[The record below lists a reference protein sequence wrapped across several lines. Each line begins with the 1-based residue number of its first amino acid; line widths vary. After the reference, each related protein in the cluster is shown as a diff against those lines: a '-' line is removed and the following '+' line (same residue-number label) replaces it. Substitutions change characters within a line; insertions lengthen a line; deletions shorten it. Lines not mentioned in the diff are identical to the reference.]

1 MLSQLTR
8 AAERSSQEPCRAGVA
23 PSLGLLNST
32 ALTNSTVFRSVALT
46 LSTPS
51 RLTVSFPRGKSRR
64 HSRRFAVTRVRIRAG
79 LCCKA
84 ALFQRRTLVSLPDR
98 ADNYRLAVYVSCHG
112 APHFAPG
119 C

>member
-1 MLSQLTR
+1 MSSQLTR
-8 AAERSSQEPCRAGVA
+8 AAEQSSQEPWLAGVA

-46 LSTPS
+46 LFTPS

-79 LCCKA
+79 RRCKA
-84 ALFQRRTLVSLPDR
+84 ALFQRPTLVSVPARVDS
-98 ADNYRLAVYVSCHG
+98 YRLAVHVS
-112 APHFAPG
+112 
-119 C
+119 